1 MGGRERRA
9 GRESRYGKGLEG
21 TLLGG
26 SCKGEECGVKLV
38 RAAGATRGHW
48 HGFGLWLL
56 CWDDH
61 SGRHLQNV
69 LESAGQQSQ
78 LEIKHGHYHSSR
90 KEESGMSQ
98 GVAKVSSTKGK
109 GVRRAE

>member
-9 GRESRYGKGLEG
+9 GRESSYGKGLEG

-26 SCKGEECGVKLV
+26 SRKGEERGVELV
-38 RAAGATRGHW
+38 RAAGATRGPW

-61 SGRHLQNV
+61 SGRRLQNV

-78 LEIKHGHYHSSR
+78 LEIKRGHSHSSR
-90 KEESGMSQ
+90 KEEPGMSQ
-98 GVAKVSSTKGK
+98 GVARVSSTKGK
-109 GVRRAE
+109 GIRRAE